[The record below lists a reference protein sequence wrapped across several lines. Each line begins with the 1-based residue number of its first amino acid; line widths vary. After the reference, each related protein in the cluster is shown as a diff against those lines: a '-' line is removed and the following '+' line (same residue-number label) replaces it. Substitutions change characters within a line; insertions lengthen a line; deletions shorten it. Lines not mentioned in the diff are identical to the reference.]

1 MKLEEVKD
9 ILEAYGIDRILEDNR
24 MTLADVID
32 IMTDLGYLHLDM
44 YVFEDTDDYLSE
56 GED

>member
-1 MKLEEVKD
+1 MKLEEVRD

>member
-1 MKLEEVKD
+1 MKLEEVRD

-56 GED
+56 GE